1 MQIPIKAEGVKHR
14 IVILGAGFGGLYAA
28 LKLESTLSRLPD
40 AEATIVNRENFFL
53 FTPML
58 HEVAASDV
66 DIAHIVNPVR
76 KMLKKVKFFHGEVRA
91 IDLQAKRI
99 RVVHGPTY
107 HPHEIEYDDLI
118 IALGGTTNFYGI
130 PGLQEHA
137 LTMKSLGDAIHLRNR
152 LIDLLEEADSECAV
166 SERRSLLTVAVAGG
180 GFAGVETIAALSDF
194 LREATKFYRHLSPD
208 QVRTV
213 LIHAGPVILPE
224 LGDGLGLYAQS
235 ELSRRSIEIRTN
247 TKVQGVSEH
256 GLELSD
262 GTKLPAAT
270 VIWTAGTSANS
281 ILETLPCRK
290 VGGRLVVNEF
300 LEVPGW
306 EGVLALGDC
315 AVVTDLRTGKPYPAT
330 AQHAMRQGKTAA
342 ENVVAAIRGDKK
354 RPFRYST
361 IGMLAAT
368 GRRTGVASILG
379 VNFAGFVAWVLW
391 RSIYLSKLPRFEKKL
406 RVALDWGLDLLFAK
420 DLVHFMIL
428 RSTGVSQSEAFDLA
442 DNSAAGE
449 AAQSPETGKAQ
460 LGRPSLTL
468 GAKPAR

>member
-1 MQIPIKAEGVKHR
+1 
-14 IVILGAGFGGLYAA
+14 VILGAGFGGLYAA
-28 LKLESTLSRLPD
+28 LKIESTLARLPD
-40 AEATIVNRENFFL
+40 ATATIVNRENFFL

-76 KMLKKVKFFHGEVRA
+76 KLLKKVEFFHGEVRG

-99 RVVHGPTY
+99 QVVHGPTH
-107 HPHEIEYDDLI
+107 HPHEIEYDYLI

-166 SERRSLLTVAVAGG
+166 SERQSLLTVAVAGG

-194 LREATKFYRHLSPD
+194 LRDATKFYRHLSRD

-213 LIHAGPVILPE
+213 LIHAGALILPE
-224 LGDGLGLYAQS
+224 LGDGLGAYAQR
-235 ELSRRSIEIRTN
+235 ELSKRNIEIRTN
-247 TKVQGVSEH
+247 TKVQGVSEN

-262 GTKLPAAT
+262 GTKLAAAT
-270 VIWTAGTSANS
+270 MIWTAGTSPNP
-281 ILETLPCRK
+281 ILETLPCSK

-300 LEVPGW
+300 LEVSGW
-306 EGVLALGDC
+306 EKVWALGDC
-315 AVVTDLRTGKPYPAT
+315 AWVTNPQTGKPYPTT

-342 ENVVAAIRGDKK
+342 ENVTAAIRGDKK
-354 RPFRYST
+354 RPFKYST

-379 VNFAGFVAWVLW
+379 FNFSGFIAWILW
-391 RSIYLSKLPRFEKKL
+391 RTIYLSKLPRFEKKL
-406 RVALDWGLDLLFAK
+406 RVALDWALDLLFAK

-428 RSTGVSQSEAFDLA
+428 RSTGVSRGEAFDPTA
-442 DNSAAGE
+442 DSAGGD
-449 AAQSPETGKAQ
+449 AAQAAQ
-460 LGRPSLTL
+460 PGGARL
-468 GAKPAR
+468 GAPLLF

>member
-1 MQIPIKAEGVKHR
+1 MAGGAKHR

-28 LKLESTLSRLPD
+28 LKLESSLSRFPD
-40 AEATIVNRENFFL
+40 AEATIINRENFFL

-76 KMLKKVKFFHGEVRA
+76 KMLKKVKFFHGEVRG

-99 RVVHGPTY
+99 QVVHGPTH
-107 HPHEIEYDDLI
+107 HPHEIEYNNLI

-166 SERRSLLTVAVAGG
+166 SERQSLLTVAVAGG
-180 GFAGVETIAALSDF
+180 GFAGVETVAALSDF

-224 LGDGLGLYAQS
+224 LEDGLGVYAQS
-235 ELSRRSIEIRTN
+235 ELSRRKIEIRTN

-270 VIWTAGTSANS
+270 VIWTAGTSPNS
-281 ILETLPCRK
+281 ILETLPCSK

-300 LEVPGW
+300 LEVLGW
-306 EGVLALGDC
+306 ERVWALGDC
-315 AVVTDLRTGKPYPAT
+315 ALVTNPRTGKPYPPT

-354 RPFRYST
+354 RPFSYST

-379 VNFAGFVAWVLW
+379 LNFSGFLAWVLW

-406 RVALDWGLDLLFAK
+406 RVALDWALDLLFAK

-428 RSTGVSQSEAFDLA
+428 RSTGVSRSDASGLA
-442 DNSAAGE
+442 DNSAADK
-449 AAQSPETGKAQ
+449 ATQSPEAGKAQ
-460 LGRPSLTL
+460 PGRPPLTSE
-468 GAKPAR
+468 AKSAR

>member
-1 MQIPIKAEGVKHR
+1 MMAGREKHR

-28 LKLESTLSRLPD
+28 LNLERILPRFPEV
-40 AEATIVNRENFFL
+40 EATIVNRENFFL

-66 DIAHIVNPVR
+66 DIPHIVNPIR
-76 KMLKKVKFFHGEVRA
+76 KMLKKIKFFHGEVRG
-91 IDLQAKRI
+91 IDLQARRI
-99 RVVHGPTY
+99 QVVHGPAY
-107 HPHEIEYDDLI
+107 HPHEIEYDGLI
-118 IALGGTTNFYGI
+118 VALGGTTNFYGI
-130 PGLQEHA
+130 PGLQEHS

-166 SERRSLLTVAVAGG
+166 GERQSLLTVAVAGG
-180 GFAGVETIAALSDF
+180 GFAGVETVAALSDF
-194 LREATKFYRHLSPD
+194 LRQATKFYRHLSPE

-213 LIHAGPVILPE
+213 LIHAGAVILPE
-224 LGDGLGLYAQS
+224 LGEGLGVYAQR
-235 ELSRRSIEIRTN
+235 ELAKRGIEIRTN
-247 TKVQGVSEH
+247 TKVLGVSEH

-262 GTKLPAAT
+262 GTKLSAAT
-270 VIWTAGTSANS
+270 MIWTAGTSPNA
-281 ILETLPCRK
+281 ILEALPCSK

-306 EGVLALGDC
+306 ERVWALGDC
-315 AVVTDLRTGKPYPAT
+315 ALATDPRTGKPYPAT

-342 ENVVAAIRGDKK
+342 ENVIAAIRGGEK

-379 VNFAGFVAWVLW
+379 FNFSGFIAWVLW
-391 RSIYLSKLPRFEKKL
+391 RTIYLSKLPRLEKKL

-428 RSTGVSQSEAFDLA
+428 RSTGVSHSEAFDLA
-442 DNSAAGE
+442 DNSAASQGT
-449 AAQSPETGKAQ
+449 QSPETGKAQ
-460 LGRPSLTL
+460 PERPSLTL

>member
-1 MQIPIKAEGVKHR
+1 MGNRLRHR
-14 IVILGAGFGGLYAA
+14 IVILGAGFGGLYTA
-28 LKLESTLSRLPD
+28 LKLESVLSCLPYV
-40 AEATIVNRENFFL
+40 EATLVNRENFFL

-66 DIAHIVNPVR
+66 DITHIVNPIRKLVR
-76 KMLKKVKFFHGEVRA
+76 KVNFFHGEVRG
-91 IDLQAKRI
+91 IDLATKRI
-99 RVVHGPTY
+99 QVVHGPAY
-107 HPHEIEYDDLI
+107 HPHEIEYDGLI

-166 SERRSLLTVAVAGG
+166 SERQSLLTVAVAGG
-180 GFAGVETIAALSDF
+180 GFAGVETVAALSDF

-224 LGDGLGLYAQS
+224 LEDGLGVYAQN
-235 ELSRRSIEIRTN
+235 ELSRRKIEIRTN

-262 GTKLPAAT
+262 GTKLSAAT

-281 ILETLPCRK
+281 ILETLPCSK

-306 EGVLALGDC
+306 ERVWALGDC
-315 AVVTDLRTGKPYPAT
+315 ALVTNPRTGKPYPPT

-342 ENVVAAIRGDKK
+342 ENVIAAIRGDKQ
-354 RPFRYST
+354 RPFSYST

-379 VNFAGFVAWVLW
+379 FNFSGFVAWVLW
-391 RSIYLSKLPRFEKKL
+391 RTIYLSKLPRLEKKL
-406 RVALDWGLDLLFAK
+406 RVALDWGLDLLFTK

-428 RSTGVSQSEAFDLA
+428 RSTGVSRSEAFDLP
-442 DNSAAGE
+442 DNRATGE
-449 AAQSPETGKAQ
+449 GAPSPETGKGQ
-460 LGRPSLTL
+460 LGRPSLML
-468 GAKPAR
+468 GAKPGR